1 MKKRWIKLPLS
12 LLLLCSLLFTTTR
25 QARANDIP
33 SKNQVIGIFVV
44 VAAVGAAIGVGIY
57 FAIRQPPSITG
68 CARSTPNGV
77 ALLNEGDQ
85 KTYML
90 MGDTALL
97 KTDERVKI
105 KGKKKKDASG
115 KPTFLVDKISKDYG
129 TCKLI
134 PATP

>member
-1 MKKRWIKLPLS
+1 MKKRWLKLPLS
-12 LLLLCSLLFTTTR
+12 LLLLCFLLFTTTR
-25 QARANDIP
+25 QARADSII
-33 SKNQVIGIFVV
+33 SKGQVIGIFVA

-57 FAIRQPPSITG
+57 FAVRQPPSITG

-77 ALLNEGDQ
+77 SLLNEGDQ

-105 KGKKKKDASG
+105 KGKKKKDSSG

-129 TCKLI
+129 ACKL
-134 PATP
+134 ATTTP

>member
-25 QARANDIP
+25 QARANSVP
-33 SKNQVIGIFVV
+33 TQNQVIGLFVAV
-44 VAAVGAAIGVGIY
+44 LAVGAAIGVGIY
-57 FAIRQPPSITG
+57 FAVRQPPSITG
-68 CARSTPNGV
+68 CARSTPTGI
-77 ALLNEGDQ
+77 ALVNEGDQ

-90 MGDTALL
+90 VGDTALL

-115 KPTFLVDKISKDYG
+115 KPTFIVDKISKDFG
-129 TCKLI
+129 ACKLT